1 MIYNIKHV
9 SLKRPNLAIISLK
22 DIILTDDGEWK
33 LLTIYIFQPNN
44 CLLIFGILAL
54 SSMLLD
60 QLSSFVHSFI
70 HSFIHLFIHSV
81 DMERNNF
88 ILT

>member
-33 LLTIYIFQPNN
+33 LLTKKLYFP
-44 CLLIFGILAL
+44 LTAKT
-54 SSMLLD
+54 S
-60 QLSSFVHSFI
+60 
-70 HSFIHLFIHSV
+70 
-81 DMERNNF
+81 
-88 ILT
+88 ILTLPFIFNEYFLYLEINFYI

>member
-44 CLLIFGILAL
+44 CLLIFWHISFEFYVTWYERKVFLLGKMCSGII
-54 SSMLLD
+54 S
-60 QLSSFVHSFI
+60 
-70 HSFIHLFIHSV
+70 
-81 DMERNNF
+81 
-88 ILT
+88 